1 MVYQH
6 DERAIVMAPRDSKTG
21 MLGHYD
27 PLLDV
32 SIIIVSWNTVE
43 LLRACLIAIV
53 KNAGSIKLEIIVVDN
68 ASHDGSAEMVASD
81 FPSVHLLVND
91 RNMGFAVATNQGLS
105 HARGRYVLLLNSDT
119 ITLRG
124 ALAEMVRYMDAH
136 PRVGGMGPRL
146 LNSDRS
152 LQVSAYPFPDIVRD
166 VLALLQAHSLSLVGR
181 RLRRYSRRAGTPPRM
196 QTGEVDWVVGACL
209 MLRREAL
216 EQVGILDEGYFFGNE
231 EVDLCLRL
239 RRCGWSVVF
248 LACAEI
254 VHLGS
259 QSWAHMSPTRVIWFY
274 TGRQRYFR
282 MHHTRWECLLQRAA
296 IAVIAAGHRQPLLP
310 LRRRSPD
317 DRLWLSAVSRVL
329 LRSLGGE

>member
-1 MVYQH
+1 MLMPVPMPCVCCPACYASGAQCSAALVALLKRLLQSLLMVYQH
-6 DERAIVMAPRDSKTG
+6 DESAIVMASLDSKTG

-32 SIIIVSWNTVE
+32 SIIIVNWNTVE

-166 VLALLQAHSLSLVGR
+166 VLALLQAHFLSLVGR
-181 RLRRYSRRAGTPPRM
+181 LLRRYSRRAGTPPSM
-196 QTGEVDWVVGACL
+196 QTGEVDRVVGACL

-216 EQVGILDEGYFFGNE
+216 E
-231 EVDLCLRL
+231 
-239 RRCGWSVVF
+239 
-248 LACAEI
+248 
-254 VHLGS
+254 
-259 QSWAHMSPTRVIWFY
+259 P
-274 TGRQRYFR
+274 
-282 MHHTRWECLLQRAA
+282 
-296 IAVIAAGHRQPLLP
+296 
-310 LRRRSPD
+310 
-317 DRLWLSAVSRVL
+317 
-329 LRSLGGE
+329 